1 MKEKLTAIFNVM
13 QTIETKGE
21 STLAMADCIRS
32 LYQIIQ
38 EVEREQTNENVG

>member
-1 MKEKLTAIFNVM
+1 MKERLTAIFNAM

-38 EVEREQTNENVG
+38 EMEKEQANEH